1 MNVKI
6 TEQDGEYT
14 ATFLVNKNEVGKFKW
29 NTKNSEGLNL
39 DTSTTMTFSEVLD
52 CVYNAGKNDHGI
64 FVENS
69 CSNKDVKDEQ

>member
-29 NTKNSEGLNL
+29 NTKNSYLKSKL
-39 DTSTTMTFSEVLD
+39 IY
-52 CVYNAGKNDHGI
+52 YNFI
-64 FVENS
+64 I
-69 CSNKDVKDEQ
+69 